1 VVKRASSGE
10 IWQRIFDATVNRSGG
25 GLLVQLEGFPA
36 IASTIALRGDR
47 WKAKKEFHV
56 TLIGSGR
63 EEELARGKAAA
74 SADEAIDTA
83 VEGRRFT
90 VRLREEAWR
99 VSRGRERTIIVLCE
113 VEGAE
118 EFFTRLEEV
127 LGSSI
132 ERPPYHVTIYTVGS
146 QKGIGLATRKELE
159 RKGSRL
165 TPDEMEELRRQ
176 IGET

>member
-74 SADEAIDTA
+74 PADEAIDTA

-90 VRLREEAWR
+90 VRLRE
-99 VSRGRERTIIVLCE
+99 
-113 VEGAE
+113 
-118 EFFTRLEEV
+118 
-127 LGSSI
+127 
-132 ERPPYHVTIYTVGS
+132 
-146 QKGIGLATRKELE
+146 
-159 RKGSRL
+159 
-165 TPDEMEELRRQ
+165 
-176 IGET
+176 